1 MIFRRVNETTI
12 NCIITEE
19 DLAQN
24 GIRIDDL
31 FERKQ
36 SALEFIRD
44 TIRQAAAQENF
55 DLQGENTSMRL
66 SVLPD
71 HSVSL
76 TITEDR
82 SKSQTIRDAVAAAIR
97 SVSESDSDIDA
108 EPLGDTHLSEE
119 EPVKAVDEYLFRFE
133 SMHDLIR
140 CCRMVAGR
148 SPVWSDFYRDD
159 DNINYLIIC
168 RNPLSGS
175 DFEKLVLGC
184 SEFGTLL
191 SDSASAIAHF
201 REHATK
207 VISRKAAESLT
218 GI

>member
-1 MIFRRVNETTI
+1 MTIRRVNETTL
-12 NCIITEE
+12 NCIITQE

-44 TIRQAAAQENF
+44 TIRQAARQENF
-55 DLQGENTSMRL
+55 DLHGENTSMRL

-82 SKSQTIRDAVAAAIR
+82 SKSESIRDAVAAAMR
-97 SVSESDSDIDA
+97 SVAEGASENSTDTADSDDTA
-108 EPLGDTHLSEE
+108 EDEPLRAS
-119 EPVKAVDEYLFRFE
+119 DEYLFRFS

-140 CCRMVAGR
+140 CSHMIAGR
-148 SPVWSDFYRDD
+148 SPVRTDFYRDD
-159 DNINYLIIC
+159 DETNYLIVS
-168 RNPLSGS
+168 RSPLSGS
-175 DFEKLVLGC
+175 DFEKLVLSC
-184 SEFGTLL
+184 SEFGSLL
-191 SDSASAIAHF
+191 TDNAGSIAHF
-201 REHATK
+201 REHA
-207 VISRKAAESLT
+207 VRVLERDAADSLSSL
-218 GI
+218 

>member
-1 MIFRRVNETTI
+1 MTIRRVNETTL
-12 NCIITEE
+12 NCIITQE

-44 TIRQAAAQENF
+44 TIRQAARQENF
-55 DLQGENTSMRL
+55 DLHGENTSMRL

-82 SKSQTIRDAVAAAIR
+82 SKSESIRDAVAAAMR
-97 SVSESDSDIDA
+97 SVSENTSDQPA
-108 EPLGDTHLSEE
+108 EPLGSEDMAGD
-119 EPVKAVDEYLFRFE
+119 EPLAASDEYLFRF
-133 SMHDLIR
+133 SNMHDLIR
-140 CCRMVAGR
+140 CSHMISGR
-148 SPVWSDFYRDD
+148 APVQTDFYRDD
-159 DNINYLIIC
+159 EEDNYLIVG
-168 RNPLSGS
+168 RSLLSGS
-175 DFEKLVLGC
+175 DFEKIVLEC

-191 SDSASAIAHF
+191 SDNAGMIAHF
-201 REHATK
+201 REHARC
-207 VISRKAAESLT
+207 IMRRDAADSLSA
-218 GI
+218 I